1 MANFASM
8 IRSSKQNKMFVLYK
22 QFTAFSRSNR
32 RPRIFNQMYRATF
45 SFNCIVPWGCSE
57 FFAVENFRRR
67 KNNCWGGIVS
77 SPSLSLLLLSFL
89 CHSFSPNQNK
99 SPKQLLLFFVESFYL
114 KIQKHLTFLRKFL
127 LHKKIAQSGGSDRQ
141 IIYRLYSQLLT
152 LNTLGTKW
160 FWLLSNSWIL
170 AVHNPLIQNRCFFNI
185 STSASLVIGNIW
197 SRRIAFRNQFFSKS
211 QRPIDS
217 KPTPKTFFDH
227 NQYKIRCQ
235 TQNCSLQK
243 MTHHIFEKTHSSE
256 GG

>member
-1 MANFASM
+1 MALMLHCYVLTVWVRQISIQNVRQAMANFASM

-127 LHKKIAQSGGSDRQ
+127 LHKKRSSYFPTVVGLTRKWYMVYIQSF
-141 IIYRLYSQLLT
+141 LL
-152 LNTLGTKW
+152 
-160 FWLLSNSWIL
+160 WICWG
-170 AVHNPLIQNRCFFNI
+170 QNHF
-185 STSASLVIGNIW
+185 
-197 SRRIAFRNQFFSKS
+197 
-211 QRPIDS
+211 
-217 KPTPKTFFDH
+217 H
-227 NQYKIRCQ
+227 
-235 TQNCSLQK
+235 
-243 MTHHIFEKTHSSE
+243 
-256 GG
+256 